1 MGFRI
6 IISILF
12 LSLNAMAS
20 PHGVSA
26 QRPPGVSWKTLAR
39 ERQPEPLKNFRKSAI
54 GSSVPLPEVDLNEI
68 PQLNDYVELE
78 RAFLYLRDVRF
89 LEDPEFTGLQ
99 RRSSWIFPDDGCYAR
114 ASLAIENLQ
123 NHSALRPLKIFAYG
137 NLVAKTSNTFEGTVT
152 WWYHVAPILGA
163 QGNYY
168 VLDPAL
174 EPKRP
179 LLLKEWA
186 SRLGQSQYISYN
198 ICQPQTYMPYSSCD
212 NPASN
217 EDENAASDQ
226 LGFLPLERERILEL
240 DRNPIEELGEHPPWV
255 L

>member
-1 MGFRI
+1 VGI
-6 IISILF
+6 KIVISLLF

-26 QRPPGVSWKTLAR
+26 QRAPGVSWKTLAR
-39 ERQPEPLKNFRKSAI
+39 ERQPAVLKNFRTSAI
-54 GSSVPLPEVDLNEI
+54 GSTVPLPELDLKHI
-68 PQLNDYVELE
+68 PQLNDYLELE
-78 RAFLYLRDVRF
+78 GVFQYIRDIRF
-89 LEDPEFTGLQ
+89 LVDPDFVSIQ
-99 RRSSWIFPDDGCYAR
+99 RRSSWMFPDDGCYAR
-114 ASLAIENLQ
+114 ASLAIQ
-123 NHSALRPLKIFAYG
+123 NIQKRNSITPLKIFAYG
-137 NLVAKTSNTFEGTVT
+137 NLVAKTANTFEGTVT
-152 WWYHVAPILGA
+152 WWYHVAPIIGA

-186 SRLGQSQYISYN
+186 SRLGQSQYISFN
-198 ICQPQTYMPYSSCD
+198 LCQPHTYLPYSSCD
-212 NPASN
+212 NPSGT
-217 EDENAASDQ
+217 EDENALADQ

-240 DRNPIEELGEHPPWV
+240 DRNPDEELGEHPPWV

>member
-1 MGFRI
+1 MGIRI
-6 IISILF
+6 VISF
-12 LSLNAMAS
+12 VFFSLNAMAS
-20 PHGVSA
+20 PHGISA
-26 QRPPGVSWKTLAR
+26 HRAPGVSWKTLAS
-39 ERQPEPLKNFRKSAI
+39 EQQPSVLKNFRKSAI
-54 GSSVPLPEVDLNEI
+54 GSTVPLPEVDLKQV
-68 PQLNDYVELE
+68 PQLNDYLELE
-78 RAFLYLRDVRF
+78 SAFQYIRDLRF
-89 LEDPEFTGLQ
+89 LEDPELAGIE
-99 RRSSWIFPDDGCYAR
+99 RRASWLFPDDGCYAR
-114 ASLAIENLQ
+114 ASLAIQNLQ
-123 NHSALRPLKIFAYG
+123 NYSAIRPLKIFAYG

-186 SRLGQSQYISYN
+186 SRLGTSPYISYN
-198 ICQPQTYMPYSSCD
+198 ICQPQTYLPYSSCD
-212 NPASN
+212 TPPSD
-217 EDENAASDQ
+217 EDANAVSDQ

-240 DRNPIEELGEHPPWV
+240 DRNPAEELGEHPPWV

>member
-1 MGFRI
+1 VGIRI
-6 IISILF
+6 IISLLF

-20 PHGVSA
+20 PHGVSP
-26 QRPPGVSWKTLAR
+26 QRAPGVSWKTLAR
-39 ERQPEPLKNFRKSAI
+39 ERQPVPLKNFRTSAI
-54 GSSVPLPEVDLNEI
+54 GSSVPLPEVDLNQI

-78 RAFLYLRDVRF
+78 STFRHIRDIRF
-89 LEDPEFTGLQ
+89 LKDPELPGIQ
-99 RRSSWIFPDDGCYAR
+99 RRSSWLFPDDGCYAR
-114 ASLAIENLQ
+114 ASLAIQNVQ
-123 NHSALRPLKIFAYG
+123 NHSSITPLKIFAYG
-137 NLVAKTSNTFEGTVT
+137 NLVAKTANTFEGSVT
-152 WWYHVAPILGA
+152 WWYHVAPIIGA

-186 SRLGQSQYISYN
+186 LRLGQSQYISFN
-198 ICQPQTYMPYSSCD
+198 VCQPQTYLPYSSCE
-212 NPASN
+212 NPPTD
-217 EDENAASDQ
+217 EDENALADQ

-240 DRNPIEELGEHPPWV
+240 DRNADEELGEHPPWV